1 MDILN
6 INKYVQVLKTI
17 SSIKICKNIEP
28 RLGELGAMKVAHN
41 SMKIIGKIIPIKI
54 FRGIEYLVKPIVM
67 TRVTVSISIKNLI
80 KAFIVNRFI

>member
-1 MDILN
+1 
-6 INKYVQVLKTI
+6 
-17 SSIKICKNIEP
+17 
-28 RLGELGAMKVAHN
+28 MKVAHN